1 MMNKKIIQIMDE
13 FFSHK
18 WKMKNEK
25 MTWGIQIGVEP
36 FVKTGEFLSPPLL
49 FHLLIIHHLGE
60 WATIV
65 NQFGT

>member
-1 MMNKKIIQIMDE
+1 
-13 FFSHK
+13 
-18 WKMKNEK
+18 MKNEK